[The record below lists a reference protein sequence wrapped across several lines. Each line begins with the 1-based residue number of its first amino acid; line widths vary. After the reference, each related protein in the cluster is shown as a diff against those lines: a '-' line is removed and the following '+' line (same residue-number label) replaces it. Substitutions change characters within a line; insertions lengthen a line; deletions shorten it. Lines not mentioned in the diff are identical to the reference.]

1 MKMFLLAATTL
12 TLAAAAPAHHGQP
25 NHAPFASA
33 KGQAGKGVDLPAA
46 LADPNR
52 PQADKDRDAARKP
65 AELVAML
72 NLKPGASV
80 ADFIMGGG
88 YWTRILSNAV
98 GPNGKVYAYQ
108 PAEFIQ
114 FMPKYGTDQD
124 EAVKGRAN
132 VVADRQALATFAVPA
147 ASVDAIITVQNWHD
161 LHLKMVPATFAGE
174 MAKKLFAALK
184 PGGVLVVVDHA
195 GAAGQADSLHRGDA
209 EGTKAEITAAG
220 FTLAAESPLYANPAD
235 PKTASVFDPAIRGKT
250 DQFVLKFVKPKN

>member
-1 MKMFLLAATTL
+1 MMKLLLAATAL
-12 TLAAAAPAHHGQP
+12 TLAAPAWSHQGHAHAPAKGA
-25 NHAPFASA
+25 HA
-33 KGQAGKGVDLPAA
+33 AGEHMLHAA
-46 LADPNR
+46 LADANR

-65 AELVAML
+65 AELLAML
-72 NLKPGASV
+72 DLKPGAKV

-98 GPNGKVYAYQ
+98 GPTGKVYAYQ

-132 VVADRQALATFAVPA
+132 VVADRQSLASFAVPA

-161 LHLKMVPATFAGE
+161 MHLKMVPPGFTGA
-174 MAKKLFAALK
+174 MAKKLYAALK
-184 PGGVLVVVDHA
+184 PGGVLLVVDHS
-195 GAAGQADSLHRGDA
+195 GAAGQADTLHRGDKA
-209 EGTKAEITAAG
+209 GTVAEIEAAG
-220 FTLAAESPLYANPAD
+220 FKLATESALYANPAD

-250 DQFVLKFVKPKN
+250 DQFVLKFVKPR